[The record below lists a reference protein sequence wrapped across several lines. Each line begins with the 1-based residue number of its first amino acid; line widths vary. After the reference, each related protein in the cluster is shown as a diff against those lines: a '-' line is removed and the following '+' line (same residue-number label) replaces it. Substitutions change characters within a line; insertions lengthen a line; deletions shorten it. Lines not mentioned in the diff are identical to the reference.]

1 MTQRYTEEQLWRK
14 IQRIHGECEARDK
27 LLVAFNKVEGISVKQ
42 VYELSMLDLEEKEIR
57 LSRHQKF
64 HASKRRTKQLM
75 ERYLKKRSE
84 YKPKT
89 DSVFVEKNG
98 RRMSER
104 HMRKVIRSCVRG
116 KSL

>member
-1 MTQRYTEEQLWRK
+1 MKQKYTEEQLWRK

-42 VYELSMLDLEEKEIR
+42 VYEVSMLDLEDNEIR
-57 LSRHQKF
+57 LARRQRF
-64 HASKRRTKQLM
+64 HEPRRRTKQLL
-75 ERYLKKRSE
+75 ETYLKKRSE

-89 DSVFVEKNG
+89 DILFVGKNG

-104 HMRKVIRSCVRG
+104 YMRKVIRACMRG
-116 KSL
+116 KLL